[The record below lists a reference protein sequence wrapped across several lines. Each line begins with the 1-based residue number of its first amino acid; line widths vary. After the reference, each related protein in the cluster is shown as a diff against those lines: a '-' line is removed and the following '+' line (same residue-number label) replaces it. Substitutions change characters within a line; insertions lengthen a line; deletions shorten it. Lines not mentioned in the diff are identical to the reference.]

1 MWFLTAIALN
11 ESFAINKYVD
21 MFVPIYLFVSYM
33 YMMCDFL
40 LIQVNLC
47 KSVIYIY
54 TYYGV
59 SRIYTYI
66 YIGMDI
72 ICILSIHIG
81 VT

>member
-54 TYYGV
+54 IHIMESLV
-59 SRIYTYI
+59 
-66 YIGMDI
+66 
-72 ICILSIHIG
+72 SIHIY
-81 VT
+81 T